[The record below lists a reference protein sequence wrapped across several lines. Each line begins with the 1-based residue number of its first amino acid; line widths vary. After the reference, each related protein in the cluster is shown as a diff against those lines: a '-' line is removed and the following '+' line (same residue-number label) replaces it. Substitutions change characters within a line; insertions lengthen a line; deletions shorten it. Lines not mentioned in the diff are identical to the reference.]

1 MEWIVAQSNR
11 SGFVGLG
18 KIASGSGSRTLQAG
32 LGSGLDLA
40 LVGDVLEE
48 RRLGSVG
55 VHDDQRLG
63 EQALGHPLHHG
74 AERVVV
80 PALCVLRKRGK

>member
-1 MEWIVAQSNR
+1 MDMDIMYFIKGGIFLEQGGVEWIVAQLNR
-11 SGFVGLG
+11 SGFIGLG
-18 KIASGSGSRTLQAG
+18 KIGSGSDSRTLQAG

-63 EQALGHPLHHG
+63 E
-74 AERVVV
+74 
-80 PALCVLRKRGK
+80 